1 MVAARRA
8 RLAFAQY
15 LRPHGVRTVA
25 VLGYTSRWMA
35 VALVEAQPRVA
46 TLDAVMEIIYSV
58 DTYWIS

>member
-15 LRPHGVRTVA
+15 LCRYGARTAA
-25 VLGYTSRWMA
+25 VLVYTSRWMA

-46 TLDAVMEIIYSV
+46 TLDAVTEIIYSV
-58 DTYWIS
+58 DTFWIS